1 MNNENKKVSLQLKI
15 RMRKVSD
22 CINSLNKRRVET
34 IGLIYIEDVFYAE
47 CGDDE
52 LLLNYNNFS

>member
-15 RMRKVSD
+15 TMRKVSD
-22 CINSLNKRRVET
+22 CINSLNKRRVEN

-47 CGDDE
+47 CGDDKHD
-52 LLLNYNNFS
+52 